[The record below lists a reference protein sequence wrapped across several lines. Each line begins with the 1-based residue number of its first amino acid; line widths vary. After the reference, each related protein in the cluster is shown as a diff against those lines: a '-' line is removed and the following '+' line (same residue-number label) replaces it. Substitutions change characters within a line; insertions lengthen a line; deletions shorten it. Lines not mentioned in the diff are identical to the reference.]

1 MIMKLIPAAIG
12 LAFCAGVGVASAGP
26 SNPTELSAAKMDS
39 VTAGG
44 LLNIAPQTNV
54 GPQANL
60 NVLGF
65 GVKQSN
71 TQSNSSGGYDKGG
84 HGGKHGGNDKHASY
98 GKHGGYDKGGHGKGG
113 GYDKGGHGK
122 GGGYD
127 KGGHGKVGNGKHGGG
142 YDGSKWCKK
151 DGRGG
156 DYGNHGG
163 NKHGGAGGKNTQ
175 LVNFAPQTNV
185 GPQANV
191 NVLGFKV
198 AQSNTQSNRN

>member
-1 MIMKLIPAAIG
+1 MIKKLIPAAIG
-12 LAFCAGVGVASAGP
+12 LAFCAGVGVASAGS

-71 TQSNSSGGYDKGG
+71 TQSNSSGGMSGDKGG
-84 HGGKHGGNDKHASY
+84 HGKGGHDK
-98 GKHGGYDKGGHGKGG
+98 GGGYNKGGHGKGG
-113 GYDKGGHGK
+113 GYDRGGH
-122 GGGYD
+122 
-127 KGGHGKVGNGKHGGG
+127 GKHGGG

-156 DYGNHGG
+156 GYGNHGG
-163 NKHGGAGGKNTQ
+163 NKHGGPGGKNTH

>member
-1 MIMKLIPAAIG
+1 MIKKLIPAAIG
-12 LAFCAGVGVASAGP
+12 LAFCAGVGVASAGS

-98 GKHGGYDKGGHGKGG
+98 GKHGGYDRGGH
-113 GYDKGGHGK
+113 
-122 GGGYD
+122 
-127 KGGHGKVGNGKHGGG
+127 GKHGGG

-156 DYGNHGG
+156 GYGNHGG
-163 NKHGGAGGKNTQ
+163 NKHGGPGGKNTQ

>member
-1 MIMKLIPAAIG
+1 MIKKLIPAAIG
-12 LAFCAGVGVASAGP
+12 LAFCAGVGVASADP
-26 SNPTELSAAKMDS
+26 SNPTKLSAAKMDS

-44 LLNIAPQTNV
+44 LLNIAPQTNI

-84 HGGKHGGNDKHASY
+84 HGKD
-98 GKHGGYDKGGHGKGG
+98 GGYNKGGHGKGG
-113 GYDKGGHGK
+113 GYDRGGHGK
-122 GGGYD
+122 HDG
-127 KGGHGKVGNGKHGGG
+127 
-142 YDGSKWCKK
+142 GSKWCKK

-156 DYGNHGG
+156 GYGNHGG
-163 NKHGGAGGKNTQ
+163 NKHGGSGGKNTH